1 MSIFS
6 YLGDVDEVK
15 SQDKTDVNLTANA
28 LTLSEL
34 QQKKIVFWGRW
45 VFGPVERGY
54 ILKSIGLGT
63 ILGCILW
70 LKISIEHDSPSQ
82 SGIYCI

>member
-34 QQKKIVFWGRW
+34 QQKKIVF
-45 VFGPVERGY
+45 
-54 ILKSIGLGT
+54 
-63 ILGCILW
+63 
-70 LKISIEHDSPSQ
+70 
-82 SGIYCI
+82 